1 MQKNYKIIKK
11 TFGEV
16 YQQWVRIKSKSVS
29 FNLRENYKFFN
40 EHFFTPFADIRITN
54 FHASHF
60 KKIISSV
67 YELTSAEELDKYNQA
82 NKIPLKAMVKVTLM
96 EIIDYCISRHY
107 IKSAR
112 GLAII
117 KDLK

>member
-1 MQKNYKIIKK
+1 MQNNYKIIKK
-11 TFGEV
+11 TFGQV

-29 FNLRENYKFFN
+29 LNLRENYKFFN
-40 EHFFTPFADIRITN
+40 ERFFATFADIKITA

-60 KKIISSV
+60 KKILSSV

-96 EIIDYCISRHY
+96 EILDYCISRHY
-107 IKSAR
+107 IKRVR
-112 GLAII
+112 GLSII